1 MIVIHVLQSP
11 DPSSKEPLLLIFMS
25 SWGRD
30 VLMAS
35 KTWVVDGTFKSCPHP
50 FGQVF
55 FFIIF
60 VVVESDSLL
69 LFHLQIYILYGRM
82 DSGKSVPVCWSL
94 LPGKG
99 AEVYN
104 QYWTVIHQVRS
115 YINTYLFT

>member
-55 FFIIF
+55 FLLF
-60 VVVESDSLL
+60 LL
-69 LFHLQIYILYGRM
+69 LLNLILYYYSIYRSISCTEGWTPGSLSPCAGPSCQGRARRCIT
-82 DSGKSVPVCWSL
+82 SIGL
-94 LPGKG
+94 L
-99 AEVYN
+99 Y
-104 QYWTVIHQVRS
+104 TR
-115 YINTYLFT
+115 